1 MINRDI
7 LVCPYCSEKNDGIRG
22 KTIRTYNLKPTS
34 GYKCPSNYSDYL
46 SIFILKG
53 KKDKYASLMIENIFG
68 TRYVDIRFC
77 PFCGRRL
84 QKNAVKR
91 KVDYKL

>member
-7 LVCPYCSEKNDGIRG
+7 LVCPYCYEKKGGICG
-22 KTIRTYNLKPTS
+22 KTVRMYNLKPTS
-34 GYKCPSNYSDYL
+34 GYKCPSGYSDYL

-53 KKDKYASLMIENIFG
+53 QKDKDAGLMIENIFG
-68 TRYVDIRFC
+68 ARYVNIRFC

-84 QKNAVKR
+84 SKNAVKR
-91 KVDYKL
+91 KADDKL